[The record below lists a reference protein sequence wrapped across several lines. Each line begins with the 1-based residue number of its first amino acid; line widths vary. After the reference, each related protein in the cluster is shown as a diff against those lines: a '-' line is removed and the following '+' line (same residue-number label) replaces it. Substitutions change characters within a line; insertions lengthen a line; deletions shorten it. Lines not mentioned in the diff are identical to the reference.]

1 MRLAFL
7 AMLVV
12 LPACHPRYKH
22 AAPTLGAVRVQTLGS
37 GTPYVNLGKVYADQR
52 DAPVAQIAAAV
63 INTVQVVKEIDR
75 TERIAGAVRTGEV
88 KRALAAGL
96 QEAMGDGPPFAITE
110 DGAVG
115 NVFQIEVLSYGLDV
129 PWLGAPGSFNYDLR
143 LRIYQADGRRVYAGR
158 HQCDARVG
166 NPTAAEQV
174 LSVVDNVSNLDA
186 MSDDEISGAF
196 ETIAFWCGEQIVAKL
211 RRQAG

>member
-1 MRLAFL
+1 MRLAPL
-7 AMLVV
+7 ALLLL

-22 AAPTLGAVRVQTLGS
+22 AAPTLGAVRVQTLGT
-37 GTPYVNLGKVYADQR
+37 GTPYVNLGKVYTDSN

-88 KRALAAGL
+88 KRALSAGL

-110 DGAVG
+110 DGGVG
-115 NVFQIEVLSYGLDV
+115 NVFQIEVLSYGLNV
-129 PWLGAPGSFNYDLR
+129 PWLGAPGSFTYDLR

-158 HQCDARVG
+158 HHCDARAG
-166 NPTAAEQV
+166 NPSIAEQA
-174 LSVVDNVSNLDA
+174 LFVVDNVRNLDE

-196 ETIAFWCGEQIVAKL
+196 ETIAFWCGEEIVAKL